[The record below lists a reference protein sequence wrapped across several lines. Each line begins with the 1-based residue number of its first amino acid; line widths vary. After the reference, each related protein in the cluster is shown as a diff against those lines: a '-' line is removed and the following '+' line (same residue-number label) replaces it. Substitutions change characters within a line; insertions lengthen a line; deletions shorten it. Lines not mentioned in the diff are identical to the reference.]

1 MYIKILMGTI
11 KGKGPP
17 KNFFFSFSLE
27 HKKFLPQALGMAFL
41 AYPQVMRRLEDMNQ
55 ENIFFFVM
63 YVCCTNFENIFN
75 SHEREEGAQFVE
87 LVINVCSMC

>member
-1 MYIKILMGTI
+1 MGTI

-27 HKKFLPQALGMAFL
+27 HKRFLPQALGMAFL

-63 YVCCTNFENIFN
+63 YVCCHQFWKHFQFTL
-75 SHEREEGAQFVE
+75 EGRGGT
-87 LVINVCSMC
+87 ICGIGY